1 MLQINRLKV
10 LIKATNKEYVFDDS
24 FSSGLNLLT
33 SDDNTKGKSSVLI
46 AIYYCLGVE
55 EIIGGVNEK
64 VLTSVY
70 KTVIEDD
77 NGRWPVLESE
87 MFLEIYNG
95 NDIVTLYRVAKK
107 EGRDTKLVTVYY
119 SSIKDMYNGIVGV
132 EDFYVHMQN
141 AATNVKGFHTFLEK
155 FLGVTLPV
163 VLSTD
168 SVERKL
174 YLQLIFAALFIEQKN
189 GWSGIYSGMPYLAI
203 KDSKKKV
210 TEFILGLNTFDKEKR
225 KSVLSSEESAIK
237 EEWKEVIQEIMI
249 TQSKEQCIVNNI
261 PFKPE
266 IVSNQFLEHINICK
280 SFGEREDIQLWIEEL
295 VKEHDEL
302 KTVRPKVIDNYDEL
316 QIELEMVEDLIF
328 ESHSNIEQLQVEL
341 RYIKNNIFGL
351 EQNYD
356 KISQDI
362 INNKDAQ
369 KLRNLGSEHA
379 CLSFEGICPVC
390 NQEIND
396 SLLPVQHGETVMS
409 IEENIKHLTAQ
420 KLMLSYALESNRNR
434 KSYIDDK
441 IQEIRNQL
449 IMLQR
454 LAKSLR
460 NDLYSVDEDLS
471 ETIIYKRMSISKK
484 IDDLK
489 LFIENIDTL
498 AKKLIKLSERWNKLL
513 TQKAEL
519 SKLEFGKKDKEILEK
534 FQNYFINNLKKYRYT
549 SISNI
554 TDVEISKDSYMP
566 VIDKFDMKF
575 DSSASDNIRA
585 IWAYTLALLQTSREV
600 GGNHFGIIML
610 DEPGQ
615 HSIGSEDTK
624 AFFDSISMLG
634 DKCQVIVGITIN
646 NAGIRGI
653 VEGLDNINVI
663 NVGARAFK

>member
-1 MLQINRLKV
+1 MLRINRLKV
-10 LIKATNKEYVFDDS
+10 LIKATNKEYIFDES
-24 FSSGLNLLT
+24 FNSGLNLLT

-87 MFLEIYNG
+87 MFLEITNG
-95 NDIVTLYRVAKK
+95 TDVVTLYRAAKK

-141 AATNVKGFHTFLEK
+141 AATNVNGFHTFLEN

-237 EEWKEVIQEIMI
+237 EEWKEVIQEIII

-261 PFKPE
+261 PYRPE
-266 IVSNQFLEHINICK
+266 IVNDKFLEHINICK

-295 VKEHDEL
+295 MKEHDEL

-316 QIELEMVEDLIF
+316 QIELEKVEDLIS
-328 ESHSNIEQLQVEL
+328 ESNSNIEQLQVEL
-341 RYIKNNIFGL
+341 RYIRNNIFSL
-351 EQNYD
+351 EQNYE
-356 KISQDI
+356 KIAQDI
-362 INNKDAQ
+362 VNNKDAQ
-369 KLRNLGSEHA
+369 KLRDLGSEHQ
-379 CLSFEGICPVC
+379 CLSFNGICPVC
-390 NQEIND
+390 RQEISD
-396 SLLPVQHGETVMS
+396 SLLPIQHGEVVMS
-409 IEENIKHLTAQ
+409 IEENIRHLTAQ
-420 KLMLSYALESNRNR
+420 KVMLSYALESNRNR
-434 KSYIDDK
+434 KAYIDGK

-489 LFIENIDTL
+489 LFIENIDSL
-498 AKKLIKLSERWNKLL
+498 AKKLVKLSERWNKLL
-513 TQKAEL
+513 SQKAEL
-519 SKLEFGKKDKEILEK
+519 SKLEFGKKDKVILEN
-534 FQNYFINNLKKYRYT
+534 FQSHFVKNLKKYRYT

-585 IWAYTLALLQTSREV
+585 IWAYTLGLLQTSREV

-634 DKCQVIVGITIN
+634 DKCQAIVGITIN
-646 NAGIRGI
+646 NPGIRGI